1 MATTYQTIINMT
13 DKQVLIDAW
22 TNPRTFD
29 PSMAS
34 CRNGSMPPNDAY
46 ATENESVTSALAAYT
61 ATGHTAEDILSIETK
76 TYEST

>member
-13 DKQVLIDAW
+13 DKNVLIDAW

-29 PSMAS
+29 PSMAA

-46 ATENESVTSALAAYT
+46 ATENESVISALAAYT
-61 ATGHTAEDILSIETK
+61 ATGHTAEEIISIETRAC
-76 TYEST
+76 EST